1 MIYLK
6 TNLILGVILG
16 AIKFVLKIIF
26 KIIKWLHLYLAIL
39 FAAATV
45 VLFFTPLW
53 LYDYVRIICY
63 VSIGLGLVYA
73 LVRTVTGGGRKKDK
87 EKNKKQGK

>member
-45 VLFFTPLW
+45 VIFFTPLW

-63 VSIGLGLVYA
+63 VAIGLALVYA
-73 LVRTVTGGGRKKDK
+73 LVRTLSGGRKKDK

>member
-73 LVRTVTGGGRKKDK
+73 LVRTVTGGRKKDK